1 MRVKLKKRLGQNF
14 LTDKNI
20 QNKILG
26 SLELKTSDL
35 ILEIGAGSG
44 EITCLIAKKAKKV
57 YAVEIDPD
65 LYGLLEEK
73 TKDYTNISAIKKD
86 ILKLDLQKIFA
97 PLNQKIKVFGNIP
110 YYISTPIIA
119 HLLKFRKNIETIFI
133 TVQKEFAQRIT
144 ASAGSK
150 DYGSLSCFV
159 QYYANPKKVFE
170 IKRTSFFPPPK
181 VDSCLL
187 RLDPRE
193 KLPLGT
199 VKEKFLFKAVR
210 SAFNQRR
217 KTLRNSLKGL
227 LPPKKLERF
236 FLKYSMD
243 KNIRP
248 ESLAP
253 QEFINLINS

>member
-1 MRVKLKKRLGQNF
+1 MRVNLKKKLGQNF

-20 QNKILG
+20 QSKILG

-44 EITCLIAKKAKKV
+44 EITCLLAKKAKKV

-65 LYGLLEEK
+65 LYGLLEDK
-73 TKDYTNISAIKKD
+73 VKDYANINVIKKD
-86 ILKLDLQKIFA
+86 ILKLDLQKIIA

-119 HLLKFRKNIETIFI
+119 HLLKFRKNIGIIFI
-133 TVQKEFAQRIT
+133 TVQKEFARRIT

-150 DYGSLSCFV
+150 DYGSLSFFV
-159 QYYANPKKVFE
+159 QYYTNPKKVLA
-170 IKRTSFFPPPK
+170 IKRSSFFPPPK

-187 RLDPRE
+187 RLEPRE

-199 VKEKFLFKAVR
+199 VKEKFLFKVVR
-210 SAFNQRR
+210 AAFNQRR

-236 FLKYSMD
+236 FLKYSID
-243 KNIRP
+243 KNTRP
-248 ESLAP
+248 ERLTRHD
-253 QEFINLINS
+253 FINLINS